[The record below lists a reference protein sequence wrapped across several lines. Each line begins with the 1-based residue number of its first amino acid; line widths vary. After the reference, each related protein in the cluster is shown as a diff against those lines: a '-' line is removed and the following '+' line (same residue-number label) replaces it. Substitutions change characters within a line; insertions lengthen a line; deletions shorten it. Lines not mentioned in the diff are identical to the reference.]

1 MFNRLLNTAAILF
14 IAGLFG
20 LATLPHVLAS
30 GPGIENSGN
39 GESSG
44 TCGAPY
50 AAHSSD
56 SCESSGGWFL
66 SPSQISL
73 TSKLEVKVH
82 NLQSAKTGLYRGRG
96 KVRAQVGN
104 KIERDP
110 GPNDGD
116 MTEITCNITETNGV
130 KDYSGSSLSVTAK
143 GYRGDEP
150 QETSGEGYFIS
161 GP

>member
-1 MFNRLLNTAAILF
+1 MFNRMVNAAAILF

-20 LATLPHVLAS
+20 LATLPLVVAS
-30 GPGIENSGN
+30 GPGIENSEN

-44 TCGAPY
+44 FCGAPY
-50 AAHSSD
+50 AAHSSE
-56 SCESSGGWFL
+56 SCESGSGWFW

-82 NLQSAKTGLYRGRG
+82 NLQSAKTGLYRGLG

-104 KIERDP
+104 NIKMDP

-116 MTEITCNITETNGV
+116 MKEITCNITETDGV
-130 KDYSGSSLSVTAK
+130 KNYEGSSLSATAK